1 MFGVNFFT
9 RAVTRSLMPTVGR
22 ARPMIPF
29 RAALPARQPVRGMKV
44 GAAVKKYCAHCYI
57 VRRKGRVYV
66 YCKSNPKHKQRQG

>member
-1 MFGVNFFT
+1 
-9 RAVTRSLMPTVGR
+9 
-22 ARPMIPF
+22 MIPF